1 MRTDLSATA
10 LPLSA
15 ASATG
20 HDASVNPKVV
30 SINEATAA
38 PGLARKEVLALEGI
52 SLAFGGVKALADVDL
67 SVQAGEIR
75 AIIGPNGAGKSTL
88 LNVICGLYRPN
99 KGRVHVCG
107 QTFST
112 VPTRKLAHLGV
123 SRTFQNIALFKG
135 LSVFDNIA
143 VGRVSCVR
151 STTIEQIF
159 GLGRARREREATR
172 VKVEEALEH
181 MRLTAVRDRMA
192 ASLSY
197 GMQKRVEL
205 ARALVIEPKLVLLDE
220 PMAGVTASEKDEM
233 SQLIREARNRY
244 GDDHH
249 FDRARYRR
257 GDGTVGSHFGSR
269 LRPQDC
275 RRHTIASDERSRGD
289 RRIPWRPARR
299 NQRIKVG

>member
-15 ASATG
+15 ASSTG
-20 HDASVNPKVV
+20 HDTSANPKVV

-38 PGLARKEVLALEGI
+38 AGLARKEVLALEGI

-75 AIIGPNGAGKSTL
+75 AVIGPNGAGKSTL
-88 LNVICGLYRPN
+88 LNVICGLYKPN
-99 KGRVHVCG
+99 KGHVHVCG
-107 QTFST
+107 QTFSA
-112 VPTRKLAHLGV
+112 VPTRKLASLGV

-143 VGRVSCVR
+143 VGRVSSVH

-181 MRLTAVRDRMA
+181 MRLTGVRDRMA

-220 PMAGVTASEKDEM
+220 PMAGVTASEKEEM

-244 GDDHH
+244 GTTIILIEHDIGVVMGLSDRISVLDYGRKIADGTPSQVMN
-249 FDRARYRR
+249 DRAVIDAYL
-257 GDGTVGSHFGSR
+257 GVPHEETN
-269 LRPQDC
+269 
-275 RRHTIASDERSRGD
+275 E
-289 RRIPWRPARR
+289 
-299 NQRIKVG
+299 